1 MTKGSL
7 TVVGT
12 GYLAAGQVTAE
23 AEGCIRTADKC
34 LYLVSDPV
42 TAVWIQR
49 LNPTAESLQD
59 AYAPGK
65 RRRESYREMV
75 ERMLTPVRQ
84 GLDVCAAFYGH
95 PGVFAFPSHEAIRQA
110 RANGFEARMF
120 PGVSAEDCLF
130 ADLGLD
136 PATHGCQSFEA
147 TDFLIRRRRFE
158 PSSNLILWQ
167 IGAIGV
173 ATYEGEDL
181 WSRAGLR
188 VLVEVLLQHYPAGHE
203 TVVYE
208 AAVYPVCDPLILR
221 VPLGSLAESRVSV
234 ISTLYVPPLH
244 PAPLDLTMLDRLG
257 IPRPSSPDT

>member
-1 MTKGSL
+1 MKKGSL

-12 GYLAAGQVTAE
+12 GYLAAGHITAE
-23 AEGCIRTADKC
+23 AEGSIKSAEKC

-42 TAVWIQR
+42 TALWIQR
-49 LNPTAESLQD
+49 LSPTAESLQD

-65 RRRESYREMV
+65 PRRESYREMV
-75 ERMLTPVRQ
+75 ARMLAPVRQ
-84 GLDVCAAFYGH
+84 GLDVCGAFYGH

-110 RANGFEARMF
+110 RAGGFAARMF
-120 PGVSAEDCLF
+120 PGISAEDCLF

-136 PATHGCQSFEA
+136 PATDGCQSFEA
-147 TDFLIRRRRFE
+147 TDFLIRRRRFD

-188 VLVEVLLQHYPAGHE
+188 VLAEVLLQHYPADHE

-208 AAVYPVCDPLILR
+208 ATAYPVCDPLILR
-221 VPLGSLAESRVSV
+221 VPLRSLAEARVSV
-234 ISTLYVPPLH
+234 ISTLYVPPLS
-244 PAPLDLTMLDRLG
+244 PAPLDPTMLDRLG
-257 IPRPSSPDT
+257 IPRPPLPDK